1 VKAEVVLQRA
11 TALCDLGRWDDAVA
25 LLATLLATDPHH
37 GEGHCLMAQALCGK
51 DDFGLALKSSLAAIA
66 ENPEEEWPHR
76 LAGLALSGLGR
87 HREAVA
93 MARTAVTL
101 APETAQCHMML
112 ANVLAACGSSLE
124 EARVAA
130 DRAVCLAPQEAECYG
145 SVGRVAARAGRTE
158 DAIAA
163 FQQVLSIDPDSRV
176 AHNELARLQLQRKR
190 FATAG
195 SLSRVATGFAAAV
208 RADPRA
214 AVSRGNVDV
223 VLIAFLGR
231 VQLSVYTVA
240 WVSFVAY
247 VVRTGRDDSV
257 FRLVPAL
264 LLIYPVAFALRFL
277 SGLEPWLRG
286 YVLQRLRSRLAV
298 LAVLLNVL
306 AAVGILVG
314 LTFRQLS
321 GVALI
326 SAAGCALLSTTPL
339 RAWRRELP
347 GTVPK
352 RHQQRPVI
360 DKRHPHPP
368 VVDNLPVVKWE
379 KPVPTRPAVDDFDAN
394 GLLDSVVPGEDGH

>member
-1 VKAEVVLQRA
+1 MKAAAVLERA
-11 TALCDLGRWDDAVA
+11 NALCGLSRWDDAIS
-25 LLATLLATDPHH
+25 LLATLLATDPHN

-51 DDFGLALKSSLAAIA
+51 ADLGPALRSALAAIA
-66 ENPEEEWPHR
+66 EHPEEEWPHR
-76 LAGLALSGLGR
+76 LASLALSGLGR

-101 APETAQCHMML
+101 APQTAQCHMML

-130 DRAVCLAPQEAECYG
+130 DRAVSLAPQEAECYG

-163 FQQVLSIDPDSRV
+163 YQQVLSIEPDSLV
-176 AHNELARLQLQRKR
+176 AHNELARLRLKR
-190 FATAG
+190 FGSAG

-208 RADPRA
+208 HADPRA

-223 VLIAFLGR
+223 VVIALLGR
-231 VQLSVYTVA
+231 IQLSMYTVA
-240 WVSFVAY
+240 WVSFVAH
-247 VVRTGRDDSV
+247 VVRTGNDDGL

-264 LLIYPVAFALRFL
+264 LLIYPVAFTVRFL
-277 SGLEPWLRG
+277 WGLAPWLRG

-306 AAVGILVG
+306 AAAGILVG
-314 LTFRQLS
+314 LMFRQLS
-321 GVALI
+321 GIALI
-326 SAAGCALLSTTPL
+326 SAAGCALLSTVPM
-339 RAWRRELP
+339 RAWRRQLP

-352 RHQQRPVI
+352 RQQRRPVV
-360 DKRHPHPP
+360 DKRRPHPP
-368 VVDNLPVVKWE
+368 VVDNAPVVKWE
-379 KPVPTRPAVDDFDAN
+379 KPLPTRPAVDEFDAN
-394 GLLDSVVPGEDGH
+394 GLLESAVPGEDGG